1 MASASPGG
9 RLVLD
14 LTEVSFIDSTALGT
28 ILKAA
33 AQLDEAGTS
42 LAVVAPEGPVRR
54 LLEMTNLTQRFRA
67 VRSPATRRWSRGRR
81 RRPKRPRAAPR
92 ISRRSASSSSARRS
106 SSLHVGRPDREPA
119 RGLADRHRLRDRRRG
134 RSAA

>member
-1 MASASPGG
+1 MHYQIDHDPIQGGHLIAATGELDISAAPRLSTVLAFASASPGG

-14 LTEVSFIDSTALGT
+14 LSEVAFIDSTALGT

-54 LLEMTNLTQRFRA
+54 LLEMTNLTQRFRLFSTREA
-67 VRSPATRRWSRGRR
+67 ALSADELPA
-81 RRPKRPRAAPR
+81 
-92 ISRRSASSSSARRS
+92 
-106 SSLHVGRPDREPA
+106 
-119 RGLADRHRLRDRRRG
+119 
-134 RSAA
+134 